1 MKFLLLSAMIIASV
15 IHFLGS
21 ATHIKPGGVLV
32 SATGS
37 RVAAE
42 QGQTLNGE
50 WYLMPALSSDTA
62 TGKLPFLRFDAKTNT
77 FSGFTGCNQMSGY
90 YSASGDILK
99 FNQNISLSKKTCPGY
114 NEKEFV
120 SNLLRVDHYRI
131 TDGVLW
137 LLIDQTPVA
146 RWTRRPGGKGLM

>member
-1 MKFLLLSAMIIASV
+1 MKFLLIAAMLIASV

-21 ATHIKPGGVLV
+21 PAHTKPAGVLV
-32 SATGS
+32 SGTSGRAPS
-37 RVAAE
+37 VQE
-42 QGQTLNGE
+42 TLNGE

-62 TGKLPFLRFDAKTNT
+62 TGKLPFLRFDAKANS

-90 YSASGDILK
+90 YSSSGDILK
-99 FNQNISLSKKTCPGY
+99 FNQNINLSKKTCPGY
-114 NEKEFV
+114 NEKEFI

-131 TDGVLW
+131 TEGVLW

-146 RWTRRPGGKGLM
+146 RWTRKPGGKGLM